1 MTAPLLMS
9 NTYFREAKFDV
20 TISTA
25 AWPSEQRQNLLK
37 TALLEK
43 YLETGVNTDILESD
57 EK

>member
-1 MTAPLLMS
+1 MS